1 MTPESEMDRLLAL
14 EELSEIHHR
23 RTVREENQEFND
35 CDSPP
40 PWEEKPCR

>member
-14 EELSEIHHR
+14 EELSEIRHKR
-23 RTVREENQEFND
+23 MVLLENEEANE

-40 PWEEKPCR
+40 PWEDSACQ